1 MEITMIAGCGEAN
14 EVVPEITPAGMN
26 FFVRAARAP
35 MEEARVAEVA
45 EAREWPASSR
55 LAPMS

>member
-1 MEITMIAGCGEAN
+1 MIAGCGEAN
-14 EVVPEITPAGMN
+14 EVVPEITPAGMT